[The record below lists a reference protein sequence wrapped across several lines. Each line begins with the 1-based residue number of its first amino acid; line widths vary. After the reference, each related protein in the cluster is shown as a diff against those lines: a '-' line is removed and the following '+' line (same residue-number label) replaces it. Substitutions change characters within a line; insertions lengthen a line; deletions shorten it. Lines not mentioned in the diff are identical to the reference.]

1 MHKKAIIFPIQPI
14 LDSRAEFCL
23 IFRLFFGQ
31 WSFEKKCFW
40 DLLTFKLEWS
50 KLSVPSITKDVLD
63 KSKRAADT
71 SVNAY
76 LSIYFAY
83 TPFYGSL
90 TLYEWVPLSKSVQL
104 HSLHCTEAKLYKR
117 TKSRPSRPAHEF
129 IEFEQHHF
137 GYKTFAFS

>member
-1 MHKKAIIFPIQPI
+1 MLTLKKGRKLCSLCILWVVRGVLGKTLLFPWMSTSSPCQ
-14 LDSRAEFCL
+14 
-23 IFRLFFGQ
+23 LFF
-31 WSFEKKCFW
+31 
-40 DLLTFKLEWS
+40 L
-50 KLSVPSITKDVLD
+50 
-63 KSKRAADT
+63 SKRAADT

-117 TKSRPSRPAHEF
+117 TKSRPSPPAHEF
-129 IEFEQHHF
+129 IEIEQHQF
-137 GYKTFAFS
+137 GSCYLQNFYNLLNPFNIM

>member
-1 MHKKAIIFPIQPI
+1 M
-14 LDSRAEFCL
+14 LN
-23 IFRLFFGQ
+23 
-31 WSFEKKCFW
+31 
-40 DLLTFKLEWS
+40 WS

-71 SVNAY
+71 LVNAY

-117 TKSRPSRPAHEF
+117 TKSRPSPPDQDF
-129 IEFEQHHF
+129 FWSWKTSFESFKDYIKKLNYIRYFSQNKIKSF
-137 GYKTFAFS
+137 LSVGELNPGLPRDRRGYLPLY